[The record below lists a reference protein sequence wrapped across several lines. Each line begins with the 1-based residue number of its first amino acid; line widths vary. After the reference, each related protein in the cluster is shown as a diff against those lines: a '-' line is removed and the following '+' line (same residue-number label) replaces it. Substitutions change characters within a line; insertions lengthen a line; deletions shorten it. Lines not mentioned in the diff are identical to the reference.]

1 MILYLD
7 TSSLIKLYLE
17 EEHSDL
23 VRTWAAGAEV
33 LCTSRITFPEAVA
46 ALARRWRQRDL
57 DRPAFDA
64 VHQSLEDDWPGFIA
78 VELNE
83 EAAAEVAVRLALRG
97 FDAIQLAAAI
107 EIVAASGQAPAF
119 FSSFDRQLN
128 RAARA
133 EGLAVLDAESDIYP
147 LAAVQ
152 GTSSEIHEPG
162 ASR

>member
-7 TSSLIKLYLE
+7 TSSLLKLYME

-23 VRTWAAGAEV
+23 VRAWADGAQV
-33 LCTSRITFPEAVA
+33 LCTSRISYPEAVA
-46 ALARRWRQRDL
+46 ALARRWRQGDL
-57 DRPAFDA
+57 DREAFDA
-64 VHQSLEDDWPGFIA
+64 VHGALTGEWPGFSA

-83 EAAAEVAVRLALRG
+83 GAAAELALRLALRG

-107 EIVAASGQAPAF
+107 EVVAASGQAPAF

-133 EGLAVLDAESDIYP
+133 EGLAVLDAESDLYP
-147 LAAVQ
+147 LSAVE
-152 GTSSEIHEPG
+152 GTSSEVHEPG
-162 ASR
+162 AGR